1 MSDDAQF
8 WRNLLAA
15 MTREIDDGE
24 YGQPWR
30 GTENAPGHA
39 HDVPGVWDTDN
50 GSKAG
55 KPCAWCMTW
64 NRARAAL
71 AASPAPAI
79 PTVDA
84 AEIIEQCAVRAAT
97 HSQYPV
103 ETDFDHGY
111 AKARRDAAHSIRA
124 LKAALA
130 IPESEWQP
138 IETVPKDGTEVA
150 LLFADEV
157 TVLGKRRPRVRA
169 ASWLGDWTIPYHR
182 DNPPIGWMHMPAA
195 PGGAA
200 RDGGGS

>member
-39 HDVPGVWDTDN
+39 HNVPGVWDADN

-71 AASPAPAI
+71 AALPAPAI
-79 PTVDA
+79 PAVDPVA
-84 AEIIEQCAVRAAT
+84 IIEQCAVLAAT

-124 LKAALA
+124 LKAASAISESEDALLTAARRA
-130 IPESEWQP
+130 IPALAHAAERNPAYQRDYEELSKA
-138 IETVPKDGTEVA
+138 IED
-150 LLFADEV
+150 
-157 TVLGKRRPRVRA
+157 
-169 ASWLGDWTIPYHR
+169 
-182 DNPPIGWMHMPAA
+182 
-195 PGGAA
+195 AA
-200 RDGGGS
+200 RKGGGS

>member
-8 WRNLLAA
+8 WRDLLAA
-15 MTREIDDGE
+15 VTREIYDGE

-39 HDVPGVWDTDN
+39 HDVPDVWDGDN
-50 GSKAG
+50 GNKAG

-71 AASPAPAI
+71 AASPAQAI
-79 PTVDA
+79 PAVDPVA
-84 AEIIEQCAVRAAT
+84 IIEQCAVRAAT

-124 LKAALA
+124 LKAAPAISESEDAKRLDWLTDRLEDAVIDGADPAKYLPDDVGDGNEEGAAACRRAWRLA
-130 IPESEWQP
+130 I
-138 IETVPKDGTEVA
+138 D
-150 LLFADEV
+150 
-157 TVLGKRRPRVRA
+157 
-169 ASWLGDWTIPYHR
+169 
-182 DNPPIGWMHMPAA
+182 
-195 PGGAA
+195 AA
-200 RDGGGS
+200 RKGEKS